1 MNFYDLSNK
10 FDEVIKLK
18 LGGSGKVDNT
28 KPFIDE
34 VMSMTQK
41 NPLGNYFDMGN
52 GIVVFNLEKNK
63 LKDNSVLLKDLVAD
77 PPKEGLGS
85 KFLKKLTELADK
97 YQVNLDLTPHPLG
110 TRNKIPKQKL
120 VSLYEKF
127 GFKKN
132 GTYMTRES
140 ATTLDNLQKLADEI
154 KVDISKFNQKELKM
168 GFQVEKEHMKDADI
182 NVINKDSDILKIAL
196 AHLRENPKYYTL
208 LKKVEK

>member
-1 MNFYDLSNK
+1 
-10 FDEVIKLK
+10 VLK
-18 LGGSGKVDNT
+18 LNIGGSGKVDNT

-41 NPLGNYFDMGN
+41 TPFGNYFDMGN
-52 GIVVFNLEKNK
+52 GIVVFKLEKNN
-63 LKDNSVLLKDLVAD
+63 LKDNSVWLKDLVAD

-85 KFLKKLTELADK
+85 KFLEQLTELADK
-97 YQVNLDLTPHPLG
+97 HQINLDLTPHPLG
-110 TRNKIPKQKL
+110 TRNKIPKPKL
-120 VSLYEKF
+120 VGLYEKF

-132 GTYMTRES
+132 GQYMTREAKQS
-140 ATTLDNLQKLADEI
+140 DDNIQRLADEI
-154 KVDISKFNQKELKM
+154 KVDISKFDPEELKM

-182 NVINKDSDILKIAL
+182 NVINKESDILKIAL